1 MIFCVISDVAKNK
14 IKEVWG
20 VVVMVVV
27 VVVAVSPPLLGPKG
41 KLSTKITST
50 LSSSNKA
57 HVDQMLQATTTMRL
71 TAAKKIVW
79 CAARGRRR
87 PSFNRQTSRIGGV
100 GKERL
105 VELFA
110 SCVEKTAKR
119 FLWAYLKSRTK
130 VHRDARVGVRRQTHD
145 DVLSVLGHG
154 QGILVGPQRVLLAL
168 VRGPR
173 KVL

>member
-1 MIFCVISDVAKNK
+1 M
-14 IKEVWG
+14 
-20 VVVMVVV
+20 VVMVVVVV

-87 PSFNRQTSRIGGV
+87 PSFNRRQTSRIGGV

-105 VELFA
+105 VDFYGL
-110 SCVEKTAKR
+110 T
-119 FLWAYLKSRTK
+119 
-130 VHRDARVGVRRQTHD
+130 
-145 DVLSVLGHG
+145 
-154 QGILVGPQRVLLAL
+154 
-168 VRGPR
+168 
-173 KVL
+173 